1 MNTYEVT
8 RTSSYKYSYFPAY
21 GETPDSVECP
31 CKTVECKR
39 HEVPFVKGHINVY
52 FTIEAQSL
60 DDAIAMLRKEFDKDE
75 RYAFVI
81 MVSNMDGVEYNI
93 EIYDDWRE

>member
-8 RTSSYKYSYFPAY
+8 RTSLCKYTYLPAY

-31 CKTVECKR
+31 CKTVKCER
-39 HEVPFVKGHINVY
+39 HEIPYAKDQINVY

-60 DDAIAMLRKEFDKDE
+60 DDAIAMLRKEFEEGDWYE
-75 RYAFVI
+75 FVI
-81 MVSNMDGVEYNI
+81 MKSDINNVEYNI

>member
-8 RTSSYKYSYFPAY
+8 RTSSYKYSYFPDY

-31 CKTVECKR
+31 CKIVKCKR
-39 HEVPFVKGHINVY
+39 HEIPCVVGHINVY

-60 DDAIAMLRKEFDKDE
+60 DDAIMMLRQEFE
-75 RYAFVI
+75 EGGRYEFVI
-81 MVSNMDGVEYNI
+81 MKSDMDGVEYNI

>member
-8 RTSSYKYSYFPAY
+8 RTSLCKYAYFPAY

-31 CKTVECKR
+31 CKTVKCER
-39 HEVPFVKGHINVY
+39 HEIPYVKDLINVY

-60 DDAIAMLRKEFDKDE
+60 DDAIAMLCQEFGESE
-75 RYAFVI
+75 RYQFVI
-81 MVSNMDGVEYNI
+81 MKSYMDGVEHNI